1 MEKEKHEKY
10 YGLYLIVGGTLL
22 SVYGFLAYTFGYML
36 HCVPDWI
43 ILYTYCLGVLF
54 FISGICAVL
63 SGLTLQNQDY
73 KSSSIFALLSIICII
88 PTYSMNES
96 FNVGASNIG
105 MVDSFLF
112 SIIAITVISMSYPF
126 HRGMKQMTKYY
137 KLVLSITALI
147 LMLIGIFIWPLS
159 FEYLTWEEVRHV
171 TRFSYR
177 YTSVCYFALSSYILY
192 CVLRK
197 RKKSRKINIKK
208 LNKP

>member
-1 MEKEKHEKY
+1 M
-10 YGLYLIVGGTLL
+10 
-22 SVYGFLAYTFGYML
+22 FGYML

-43 ILYTYCLGVLF
+43 ILYTYCLGVLI

-73 KSSSIFALLSIICII
+73 KSSSIYAMLSIISII

-112 SIIAITVISMSYPF
+112 SIIAITVISLSYPF

-137 KLVLSITALI
+137 KLILSITALI
-147 LMLIGIFIWPLS
+147 LVLIAIMIWPLS
-159 FEYLTWEEVRHV
+159 FEYLTWENVWHV
-171 TRFSYR
+171 TRFPYR
-177 YTSVCYFALSSYILY
+177 YTTVCFFLLASYILFN
-192 CVLRK
+192 VSFGN
-197 RKKSRKINIKK
+197 KKNVE
-208 LNKP
+208 N